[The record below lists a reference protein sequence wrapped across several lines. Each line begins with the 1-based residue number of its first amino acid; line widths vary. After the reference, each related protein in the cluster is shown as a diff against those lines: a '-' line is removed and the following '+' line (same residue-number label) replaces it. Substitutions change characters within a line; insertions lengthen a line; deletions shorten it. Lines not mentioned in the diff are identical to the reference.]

1 MFFEKLLAKSK
12 EPFRQEM
19 HLKFRFSHA
28 MYQCARNKITEGI
41 HEIID
46 VAITTIELGVAK
58 GYGNCIMIYLKH
70 RHKINSEH

>member
-1 MFFEKLLAKSK
+1 MYVLFFEKLLAKSK

-41 HEIID
+41 HEILD
-46 VAITTIELGVAK
+46 VAITAIELGVAK
-58 GYGNCIMIYLKH
+58 GYGKCLMIYWKL
-70 RHKINSEH
+70 R